1 MSVRKRERN
10 DRDPTILDL
19 MDRELND
26 VEISYRQLVP
36 ATLQFRDDHGQRFA
50 LHPLQG
56 REHM

>member
-1 MSVRKRERN
+1 MNVRKRERN

-26 VEISYRQLVP
+26 AEISYRQLVP
-36 ATLQFRDDHGQRFA
+36 ATSQFRDGRDQRFEP
-50 LHPLQG
+50 HPLQG

>member
-19 MDRELND
+19 MDRDLNG
-26 VEISYRQLVP
+26 VGTSCMQQVP
-36 ATLQFRDDHGQRFA
+36 ATLRFQDDRGQRFEP
-50 LHPLQG
+50 HPLQA